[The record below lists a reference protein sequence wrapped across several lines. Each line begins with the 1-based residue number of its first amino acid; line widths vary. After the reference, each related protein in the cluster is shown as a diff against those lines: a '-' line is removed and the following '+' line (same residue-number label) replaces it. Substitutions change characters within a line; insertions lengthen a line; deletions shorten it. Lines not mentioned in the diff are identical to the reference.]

1 MAERQVVVFK
11 LGDRDEYCIDIS
23 KVREIVRVQDITS
36 LPGAGKYMEGIVNLR
51 GQIVPVINIQRKF
64 ASPVAEREEKD
75 AAGNELN
82 DVQRRM
88 IVVTMEEKHIGILVS
103 AVSEILRVDEDNI
116 EDAPAIV
123 KSSSANDF
131 ISGVAKVGER
141 LIVILNLEK
150 IFSPGEM
157 KAFSGAESESADGG
171 AKIPAPGR
179 KTGRKKGLEG

>member
-64 ASPVAEREEKD
+64 ASPVAD
-75 AAGNELN
+75 AAGKGEGVTARD

-103 AVSEILRVDEDNI
+103 AVSEILRVDEGNI
-116 EDAPAIV
+116 EDAPSIV
-123 KSSSANDF
+123 RSSNTGDF

-141 LIVILNLEK
+141 LIVILDLEK
-150 IFSPGEM
+150 IFSPGEI

>member
-64 ASPVAEREEKD
+64 ASPVAD
-75 AAGNELN
+75 AAGKGEGVTARD

-88 IVVTMEEKHIGILVS
+88 IVVTMEKKHIGILVS

-150 IFSPGEM
+150 IFSPEEM
-157 KAFSGAESESADGG
+157 KTFSGTEGEPVNGETQPPSQ
-171 AKIPAPGR
+171 GR
-179 KTGRKKGLEG
+179 KTRREKSA

>member
-64 ASPVAEREEKD
+64 AAPAANTAGKEGNSTSPD
-75 AAGNELN
+75 

-103 AVSEILRVDEDNI
+103 AVSEILRVDEGNI
-116 EDAPAIV
+116 EDAPSIV
-123 KSSSANDF
+123 RSSNTGDF

-141 LIVILNLEK
+141 LIVILDLEK
-150 IFSPGEM
+150 IFSPGEI

-171 AKIPAPGR
+171 AKIQAPGR
-179 KTGRKKGLEG
+179 KTGRKRGLEG

>member
-64 ASPVAEREEKD
+64 ASPVAD
-75 AAGNELN
+75 AAGKGEGVTARD

-141 LIVILNLEK
+141 LIVILDLEK

-157 KAFSGAESESADGG
+157 KAFSGTGSKPEDGETQS
-171 AKIPAPGR
+171 PSSGR
-179 KTGRKKGLEG
+179 KPRRKKGA